1 MRLRGAGADAI
12 WVSNHGGRQFEAAP
26 AAITMLPKVR
36 AALGPEVPVLF
47 DSGVES
53 GMDVLRAL
61 ALGANCV
68 LAGKAF
74 LWSVGALG
82 SDGPGHAIDLF
93 IDELQS
99 ALGQVGAHSPADA
112 RNVMIRHPG
121 AYDFERN
128 HP

>member
-1 MRLRGAGADAI
+1 MR
-12 WVSNHGGRQFEAAP
+12 
-26 AAITMLPKVR
+26 
-36 AALGPEVPVLF
+36 
-47 DSGVES
+47 SGT
-53 GMDVLRAL
+53 DVARAL
-61 ALGANCV
+61 ALGANAA

-82 SDGPGHAIDLF
+82 SDGPGHAIDLL

-121 AYDFERN
+121 ALRLRAKSSLICAGGGGKAAGAPIERLRPAGN
-128 HP
+128 DLNVGHRRSPPPL